1 MDNVDIGFGKQ
12 NVIELG
18 DVGLNISFEKQSVV
32 DLRDVGLNISFGKQ
46 HAIELKRPSS
56 RPAFGIFTQAWSEP
70 DRLRDL
76 GAEGRTIKERFGN
89 ENTQLQDWHEE
100 KLQSHESGLEN
111 VFEVKPESHMDQVTR
126 WITNLARPTSRRAER
141 RMNNHEK
148 SGGEDCAAIHQHRYN
163 TLDQQDA
170 EWSRAP

>member
-1 MDNVDIGFGKQ
+1 MRKLFGE
-12 NVIELG
+12 NC
-18 DVGLNISFEKQSVV
+18 ISA
-32 DLRDVGLNISFGKQ
+32 G
-46 HAIELKRPSS
+46 
-56 RPAFGIFTQAWSEP
+56 
-70 DRLRDL
+70 LRDL

-148 SGGEDCAAIHQHRYN
+148 SGGEDCAAIHQHSASMNIRR
-163 TLDQQDA
+163 TPG
-170 EWSRAP
+170 R